1 MPPTPGGPATDESA
15 PNTTEQ
21 SRTQSSPVT
30 PRPAHATC
38 PQTRVARPRHVPR
51 GLVMVREPCPTG
63 AGTVVDMT
71 WTPDIEETSV
81 TAAGGFWTQSDNN
94 HDIIDCND
102 DKNHERVMK

>member
-1 MPPTPGGPATDESA
+1 M
-15 PNTTEQ
+15 
-21 SRTQSSPVT
+21 
-30 PRPAHATC
+30 
-38 PQTRVARPRHVPR
+38 PR
-51 GLVMVREPCPTG
+51 GLVTVREPCPTG
-63 AGTVVDMT
+63 AGAVRWLT